1 MSVRRLTATIAVA
14 CLCAVACADDPAR
27 PGADAAADEHYAV
40 PRVLPEGWMTVAV
53 VHPNDDAHPTFGGAL
68 LLTAD
73 DGAAIR
79 VDTRWPGRPEDSDVS
94 GDGPARNLVQIPG
107 VGEVD
112 VQLPFPPRFGATWS
126 LTAGT
131 RTEVWGDADWTIDDE
146 PPPDI
151 LLLMQSID
159 AVDQEAWEAT
169 IGGLPDDS

>member
-1 MSVRRLTATIAVA
+1 MRRLTATIALA
-14 CLCAVACADDPAR
+14 WLLGAACADDSTR
-27 PGADAAADEHYAV
+27 VAAADPAADEYYAV
-40 PRVLPEGWMTVAV
+40 PRTLPEGWMTVAV

-73 DGAAIR
+73 DGAKIR
-79 VDTRWPGRPEDSDVS
+79 VDTRWPGRPDDSGVS

-146 PPPDI
+146 PPSDI

-159 AVDQEAWEAT
+159 AVDQETWEAT
-169 IGGLPDDS
+169 IEGLPDEP